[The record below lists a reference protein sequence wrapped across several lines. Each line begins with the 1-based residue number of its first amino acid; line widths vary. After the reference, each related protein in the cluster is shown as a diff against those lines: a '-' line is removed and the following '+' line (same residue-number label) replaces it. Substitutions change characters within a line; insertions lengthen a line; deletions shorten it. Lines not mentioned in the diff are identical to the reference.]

1 MKKINHLGI
10 IVDGNGRWAKERGLS
25 RSEGHKAGAEAL
37 RKIILYLAHEKEVNY
52 LSLYVFSTEN
62 FARPESEV
70 NYLMDLFVKKFK
82 KDFKTFSKKGI
93 KIVFSGRRE
102 PLRQEILD
110 IIDDITLKTN
120 DNQNGILNFCL
131 NYGSHAEIIDACK
144 KIVIDSDNGKIN
156 VNKLDED
163 LFKKYLYN
171 DLPNLDLLIRTGG
184 ELRLSNFMLWQAAYA
199 EFYFTKTLFPDF
211 NDKEFEIA
219 LEAYNKRDRRFG
231 GINYEKKDN

>member
-1 MKKINHLGI
+1 M
-10 IVDGNGRWAKERGLS
+10 
-25 RSEGHKAGAEAL
+25 
-37 RKIILYLAHEKEVNY
+37 
-52 LSLYVFSTEN
+52 
-62 FARPESEV
+62 
-70 NYLMDLFVKKFK
+70 
-82 KDFKTFSKKGI
+82 
-93 KIVFSGRRE
+93 
-102 PLRQEILD
+102 RQEILD
-110 IIDDITLKTN
+110 IIDDITLKTK

>member
-1 MKKINHLGI
+1 M
-10 IVDGNGRWAKERGLS
+10 
-25 RSEGHKAGAEAL
+25 
-37 RKIILYLAHEKEVNY
+37 
-52 LSLYVFSTEN
+52 
-62 FARPESEV
+62 
-70 NYLMDLFVKKFK
+70 
-82 KDFKTFSKKGI
+82 
-93 KIVFSGRRE
+93 
-102 PLRQEILD
+102 RQEILD
-110 IIDDITLKTN
+110 IIDDITLKTK

-144 KIVIDSDNGKIN
+144 KIVIDSDSGKIN

-219 LEAYNKRDRRFG
+219 LETYNKRDRRFG